1 MPKVS
6 DKKILTLRSQA
17 RTNANYTVTVEFLR
31 QT

>member
-1 MPKVS
+1 VY
-6 DKKILTLRSQA
+6 DKKIMMLRSQA